1 MSIDSMASTH
11 STIRSVPDRGEDV
24 ARDVQYHGASDLTA
38 AQGVAGESTAVQ
50 GMVGAAMVGLLG
62 GGPRLAIRA
71 ARVVLAEG
79 YSSRYSSRQGRLR
92 RRTRRRGD

>member
-1 MSIDSMASTH
+1 MDIESITPTH
-11 STIRSVPDRGEDV
+11 STSSSVLDDG
-24 ARDVQYHGASDLTA
+24 HGAVDQVAPDSA
-38 AQGVAGESTAVQ
+38 VSGGVGESTAVQ

-79 YSSRYSSRQGRLR
+79 YSSRYSTRQGRLR
-92 RRTRRRGD
+92 RQTRRRGD